1 MLLRK
6 RALALRKFT
15 VIRREDG
22 MPLEEDQEFR
32 FVASRL
38 YELGSHC
45 RRWIHATLETDL
57 GPCPNYFGY

>member
-32 FVASRL
+32 FSLPVCESASLTQLTSR
-38 YELGSHC
+38 YEKVDSCNPG
-45 RRWIHATLETDL
+45 
-57 GPCPNYFGY
+57 N

>member
-32 FVASRL
+32 FVCGSQLSRLASRL
-38 YELGSHC
+38 YELISRYEKVDSC
-45 RRWIHATLETDL
+45 NPR
-57 GPCPNYFGY
+57 N

>member
-32 FVASRL
+32 FVLGPKFISRL
-38 YELGSHC
+38 FELGSHC
-45 RRWIHATLETDL
+45 TVGD
-57 GPCPNYFGY
+57 GFMQP

>member
-32 FVASRL
+32 FVLGSQLSRL
-38 YELGSHC
+38 
-45 RRWIHATLETDL
+45 I
-57 GPCPNYFGY
+57 

>member
-32 FVASRL
+32 FAPKVDCQSESTHL
-38 YELGSHC
+38 PL
-45 RRWIHATLETDL
+45 
-57 GPCPNYFGY
+57 